1 MPKVPR
7 SPSNSHL
14 TSLSPDE
21 VVFDQNTML
30 WRVYFRGGN
39 HPTLWGDFRHVGPV
53 TSRFDHHDGTTP
65 TFQDRSIIYTAQD
78 IATCIAETYQG
89 TRVINR
95 WHKEPWLVGFRI
107 VKPITLLDLMGSFST
122 RAGASMGLMTGARSV
137 GRNWARGFY
146 DAYPTLVG
154 LCYPSSMH
162 ANKPAIALTDRAEN
176 NGVLPARPSFHRALG
191 DPSMLGVL
199 KQAASDLDYALN

>member
-7 SPSNSHL
+7 SPSSSHL
-14 TSLSPDE
+14 ASLSPDK
-21 VVFDQNTML
+21 VAFDQDSLL

-39 HPTLWGDFRHVGPV
+39 HPTLWGDFRYVGPLS
-53 TSRFDHHDGTTP
+53 SRFDHHVGNTP
-65 TFQDRSIIYTAQD
+65 TIQVRSIMYAAESV
-78 IATCIAETYQG
+78 ATCIAETFQG

-95 WHKEPWLVGFRI
+95 WHKEPWLVGFQTA
-107 VKPITLLDLMGSFST
+107 KPITLLDLTGSFST

-146 DAYPTLVG
+146 DAYPTLAG

-162 ANKPAIALTDRAEN
+162 ANEPAIALTDRAETL
-176 NGVLPARPSFHRALG
+176 GVLPPRPIFHRALG
-191 DPSMLGVL
+191 DPSMLGIL
-199 KQAASDLDYALN
+199 KQVARDLEYALN